1 MLWNPTTVA
10 KPCFSCFPLG
20 PTLNYSLGLVIEI
33 DLGSQKELLFRL
45 KKSVLH
51 KTSFLNMFTEVLNER
66 LVQAIMYKS
75 KYM

>member
-45 KKSVLH
+45 KKVFYIKLH
-51 KTSFLNMFTEVLNER
+51 F
-66 LVQAIMYKS
+66 
-75 KYM
+75 